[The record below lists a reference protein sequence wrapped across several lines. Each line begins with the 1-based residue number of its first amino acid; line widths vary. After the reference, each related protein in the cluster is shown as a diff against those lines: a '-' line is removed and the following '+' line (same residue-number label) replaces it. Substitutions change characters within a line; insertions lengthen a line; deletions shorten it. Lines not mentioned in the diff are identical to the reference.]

1 MWCKEK
7 RAWTFREHSRE
18 NHETESAQAQ
28 GSAFVIVAS
37 SDIDGGVGIEVLLDY
52 SLSGTI
58 GTGTPPIT
66 FSLQAVSATFEFR
79 GVTVGATTLSLGAV
93 SAPSIQAATYQPSMP
108 PYAEESGDS

>member
-7 RAWTFREHSRE
+7 RARTFREHSRE

-28 GSAFVIVAS
+28 GSAFVIIAS
-37 SDIDGGVGIEVLLDY
+37 TDIDGSVGIEVPFDY

-58 GTGTPPIT
+58 GTGTPTAT

-79 GVTVGATTLSLGAV
+79 GVMVGATTLSLGAV
-93 SAPSIQAATYQPSMP
+93 SAPFFQTATYQTIN
-108 PYAEESGDS
+108 ATVRGRK

>member
-1 MWCKEK
+1 VLLNACWFKEK

-28 GSAFVIVAS
+28 GAASVIIAS
-37 SDIDGGVGIEVLLDY
+37 TDIDGGVGIEVPFDF

-66 FSLQAVSATFEFR
+66 FSVQAVSATFEFR
-79 GVTVGATTLSLGAV
+79 GVTFRATTLSLGAV
-93 SAPSIQAATYQPSMP
+93 SAPFIQATTYQTIN
-108 PYAEESGDS
+108 ATVC